1 MHEYDGRTGS
11 LFSALQVGEV
21 KVVVSIAACL
31 MEKPTPVLVVDDDP
45 ISRMV
50 LSKLLAKLGYA
61 PVVSDNGAHGLDRL
75 AQDASLGLVISDWEM
90 PVMDGLAFC
99 RAVRQQYPERLIYF
113 VMLTAREGWKDH
125 LLALDS
131 GADDFVSKPV
141 DMAGLRARLH
151 NGLRILRLNQTL
163 AERNQ
168 ELNRAHALL
177 SEQLALAQ
185 RMQIDLLP
193 GERLLDRLRFCWHL
207 DASCYVG
214 GDTLDY
220 FAIDEEHTCFYI
232 ADVSGHG
239 VAAAM
244 LAFTVHASLMP
255 SAAQIAQ
262 LFGQLAHDCDAL
274 LRKVVTLLNQRFL
287 NMKDTGTYLTMVFG
301 ILNTRTGMLQIAHC
315 GHPPPIL
322 LRAASET
329 VEQLGDGGLPVG
341 MFPVVAED
349 VELVSARL
357 EPGDRLYL
365 YSDGI
370 IECDNANREGF
381 GLDRLKRF
389 IQTSASQS
397 LEDSVE
403 KVNQVLREWR
413 EQAPPQDDITML
425 GLELLPSASLS

>member
-1 MHEYDGRTGS
+1 M
-11 LFSALQVGEV
+11 
-21 KVVVSIAACL
+21 AASL

-50 LSKLLAKLGYA
+50 LSKLLTKLGYE
-61 PVVSDNGAHGLDRL
+61 PVISDNGANALERL
-75 AQDASLGLVISDWEM
+75 AQDGSLGLVISDWEM
-90 PVMDGLAFC
+90 PVMDGLSFC
-99 RAVRQQYPERLIYF
+99 RAVRQQYPDRLIYF

-125 LLALDS
+125 LVALDS

-141 DMAGLRARLH
+141 DMAGLRARLQ
-151 NGLRILRLNQTL
+151 NGQRILRLNQTL

-168 ELNRAHALL
+168 DLNRAHALL

-185 RMQIDLLP
+185 RMQVDLLP
-193 GERLLDRLRFCWHL
+193 CERELDQLRFCWHL
-207 DASCYVG
+207 DPSCYVG

-220 FAIDEEHTCFYI
+220 FTIDDEHTGFYI

-255 SAAQIAQ
+255 SAAQITQ
-262 LFGQLAHDCDAL
+262 IFGQMGHDCDAL

-301 ILNTRTGMLQIAHC
+301 VLNSRTGTLKIAHC

-322 LRAASET
+322 LRT
-329 VEQLGDGGLPVG
+329 GTQVVEQLGDGGLPVG
-341 MFPVVAED
+341 MFPVAAED
-349 VELVSARL
+349 VELVSAQL
-357 EPGDRLYL
+357 LPGDRLYL

-370 IECDNANREGF
+370 IECDNPKQEGF
-381 GLDRLKRF
+381 GLDRLKAF
-389 IQTSASQS
+389 IQESAPQS
-397 LEDSVE
+397 LEASVE
-403 KVNQVLREWR
+403 KINSVLSHWR

-425 GLELLPSASLS
+425 ALELLPASAH

>member
-1 MHEYDGRTGS
+1 
-11 LFSALQVGEV
+11 
-21 KVVVSIAACL
+21 
-31 MEKPTPVLVVDDDP
+31 MEKPTPILVVDDDP

-50 LSKLLAKLGYA
+50 LVKLLSKLGYE
-61 PVVSDNGAHGLDRL
+61 PIVSENGAHALDRL
-75 AQDASLGLVISDWEM
+75 AQDSSLGLVISDWEM

-99 RAVRQQYPERLIYF
+99 RAVRQRYPERLIYF

-125 LLALDS
+125 IVALDS

-151 NGLRILRLNQTL
+151 NGERILRLNQTL

-185 RMQIDLLP
+185 RMQVDLLP
-193 GERLLDRLRFCWHL
+193 HDRQLDRLRFCWHL

-220 FAIDEEHTCFYI
+220 FAIDEHHVGFYI

-255 SAAQIAQ
+255 SATQIAQ
-262 LFGQLAHDCDAL
+262 FFTQLNHDCDAL
-274 LRKVVTLLNQRFL
+274 LRKVVTSLNQRFL

-301 ILNTRTGMLQIAHC
+301 VLNTHTGVLKLAHC

-322 LRAASET
+322 LRAASQT
-329 VEQLGDGGLPVG
+329 VEQLGDGGFPVG
-341 MFPVVAED
+341 MFPVAAED
-349 VELVSARL
+349 VELVTAQL
-357 EPGDRLYL
+357 EAGDRLYL

-370 IECDNANREGF
+370 IECDNPRREGF
-381 GLDRLKRF
+381 GIDRLQFF
-389 IQTSASQS
+389 IQTSAQQS
-397 LEDSVE
+397 LEESVE
-403 KVNQVLREWR
+403 KVNQILHEWR
-413 EQAPPQDDITML
+413 KQIPPKDDITML
-425 GLELLPSASLS
+425 ALELEQL

>member
-1 MHEYDGRTGS
+1 MNDGENIS
-11 LFSALQVGEV
+11 LSTTAQ
-21 KVVVSIAACL
+21 L
-31 MEKPTPVLVVDDDP
+31 MDKPTPVLVVDDDP

-50 LSKLLAKLGYA
+50 LVKLLTKLSYA
-61 PVVSDNGAHGLDRL
+61 PVVANNGAQALDQL
-75 AQDASLGLVISDWEM
+75 AQDTALGLVISDWEM

-99 RAVRQQYPERLIYF
+99 RAVRQRYPERLIYF

-125 LLALDS
+125 IVALDS

-151 NGLRILRLNQTL
+151 NGARILRLNQTL
-163 AERNQ
+163 AERNH

-193 GERLLDRLRFCWHL
+193 RDREQDRLRFHWHL

-220 FAIDEEHTCFYI
+220 FAIDSDHTAFYI

-255 SAAQIAQ
+255 SATHIANMFMQ
-262 LFGQLAHDCDAL
+262 MGGDIDRL
-274 LRKVVTLLNQRFL
+274 LRQIVLLLNQRFL

-301 ILNTRTGMLQIAHC
+301 VLNTRTGHLHIAHC

-322 LRAASET
+322 LRAASQT

-341 MFPVVAED
+341 MFPVAAQD
-349 VELVSARL
+349 VEIVTAHLS
-357 EPGDRLYL
+357 EGDRLYL

-370 IECDNANREGF
+370 TECDNLRREPF
-381 GLDRLKRF
+381 GLDRLKSY
-389 IQTSASQS
+389 IGLTAVQS
-397 LEDSVE
+397 LEDSVVE
-403 KVNQVLREWR
+403 VNMVLREWR
-413 EQAPPQDDITML
+413 DHTPPKDDITML
-425 GLELLPSASLS
+425 ALELLPATPPPTPSAASPHITQA